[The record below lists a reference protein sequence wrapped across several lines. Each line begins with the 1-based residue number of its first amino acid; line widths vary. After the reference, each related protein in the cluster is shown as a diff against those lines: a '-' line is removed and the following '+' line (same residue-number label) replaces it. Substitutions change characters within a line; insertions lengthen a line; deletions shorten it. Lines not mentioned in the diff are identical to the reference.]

1 METAKLNY
9 HEERSFATNN
19 LIFLFIWCYFLIL
32 ISCKNENLPISM
44 SSYKNNMPK
53 VLHHKHRLIFGRCI
67 QDDYTQDVRNVFFKK
82 HTGSIEYVKKQPH
95 F

>member
-1 METAKLNY
+1 
-9 HEERSFATNN
+9 
-19 LIFLFIWCYFLIL
+19 
-32 ISCKNENLPISM
+32 
-44 SSYKNNMPK
+44 MPK